1 MAQGIMRRE
10 LQITDI
16 NEIKRILDKGTIL
29 HLGLVDGDEPYVV
42 PMNYGYTLDE
52 GKLTLYIHGAT
63 EGRKLDIMRVN
74 PKIFFSIESDISP
87 FEGRTACQYGTSYYS
102 VMGKGTATILDKPE
116 DKINGLSLFM
126 KTQTGIDFEFNE
138 RLVSAVSVIKLDITE
153 YAAKHRPKPVAMR

>member
-102 VMGKGTATILDKPE
+102 VMGKGTAEILENPE

-153 YAAKHRPKPVAMR
+153 YTAKHRPKPVAMR